1 MKKMER
7 RWLTSLNSFLLRDSC
22 SLRSSLNTLGMTIFD
37 CCRNFE
43 KEQTIGVQLPSVEVR
58 YKNLHVEAECEVV
71 HGKPLPTLWNSFQSL
86 LSVVTA
92 CQNLYKNSFTY
103 HCLPGH
109 GFRFIILFLR

>member
-1 MKKMER
+1 MSNLIEE
-7 RWLTSLNSFLLRDSC
+7 LSLLQNKHTQFYLSV
-22 SLRSSLNTLGMTIFD
+22 THIV
-37 CCRNFE
+37 
-43 KEQTIGVQLPSVEVR
+43 GVQLPSVEVR